1 MWLIKT
7 HTQHPTSLRVPSPA
21 QQGRKALAAEL
32 AALQAQHARQSAASQ
47 REART
52 LLDSRDSLQN
62 EMSAARAATAE
73 REAALHAEAEAHA
86 REESRLQQELSSM
99 QGAAAETEAT
109 LQQEIDSLAK
119 EKARLQRDAK
129 ATQSDLARQLLTNV
143 ESHATE
149 KGRLQRE
156 LDILHAAA
164 VKTEAD
170 LRLEAQMQ
178 SDEQGK
184 LQRELSGLAV
194 KHKAAAQAAQ
204 TAQEQVRDLE
214 EQLNDLQEEHAE
226 EVAQLEQQ
234 VKDVK
239 AELAEQLAAEVESQI
254 SLKGRMQQQLAAL
267 RAEHEA
273 AVQRG
278 TQAAQERDQA
288 AQDARLAQEQLKEV
302 EARLQRSIEGAQQK
316 QRDLEERLQR
326 TEQFADSTMASEAAT
341 KEQLTMSEKALTVS
355 LLLYICSLMGFEARA
370 ASGCLQNV
378 QMQNY
383 RPVKGNWQTVF
394 DDEWCSLQE
403 ERRSK
408 DELKTMLAV
417 AMLAEKDVGGKLTEV
432 RAELAATE
440 SRLAKA
446 EAALQVSQATRIS
459 HPDTYVRI
467 CTFLWDLPW

>member
-1 MWLIKT
+1 M
-7 HTQHPTSLRVPSPA
+7 PSPA

-73 REAALHAEAEAHA
+73 REAALHAEAEANAKEAEAHA
-86 REESRLQQELSSM
+86 REESRLQQELSLM

-109 LQQEIDSLAK
+109 LQQQLDSLAK
-119 EKARLQRDAK
+119 EKACLQRDAK

-149 KGRLQRE
+149 KARLQRE

-214 EQLNDLQEEHAE
+214 EQLYDLQEEHAE

-239 AELAEQLAAEVESQI
+239 AELAEQLAAEVEYQI
-254 SLKGRMQQQLAAL
+254 SLKGRMQRSSGAPRPPRSATKLPRMPDLPRSSSRKSKRACSAAL
-267 RAEHEA
+267 RAHNRSRETWRSA
-273 AVQRG
+273 CS
-278 TQAAQERDQA
+278 AQ
-288 AQDARLAQEQLKEV
+288 
-302 EARLQRSIEGAQQK
+302 S
-316 QRDLEERLQR
+316 
-326 TEQFADSTMASEAAT
+326 
-341 KEQLTMSEKALTVS
+341 
-355 LLLYICSLMGFEARA
+355 
-370 ASGCLQNV
+370 
-378 QMQNY
+378 
-383 RPVKGNWQTVF
+383 
-394 DDEWCSLQE
+394 SLQTAPWPQRQPPRSSSQSQ
-403 ERRSK
+403 RR
-408 DELKTMLAV
+408 L
-417 AMLAEKDVGGKLTEV
+417 
-432 RAELAATE
+432 
-440 SRLAKA
+440 SRSVCSCVHVL
-446 EAALQVSQATRIS
+446 
-459 HPDTYVRI
+459 
-467 CTFLWDLPW
+467 

>member
-1 MWLIKT
+1 M
-7 HTQHPTSLRVPSPA
+7 PSPA

-73 REAALHAEAEAHA
+73 REAALHAEAEANAKEAEAHA
-86 REESRLQQELSSM
+86 REESRLQQELSLM

-109 LQQEIDSLAK
+109 LQQQLDSLAK
-119 EKARLQRDAK
+119 EKACLQRDAK

-149 KGRLQRE
+149 KARLQRE

-214 EQLNDLQEEHAE
+214 EQLYDLQEEHAE

-267 RAEHEA
+267 RAEHAA

-278 TQAAQERDQA
+278 TQAVQERDQA
-288 AQDARLAQEQLKEV
+288 AQDARLAQEELKEI

-355 LLLYICSLMGFEARA
+355 LLLYISSLTGFEPRA
-370 ASGCLQNV
+370 ASGCLWNL
-378 QMQNY
+378 QMQSY
-383 RPVKGNWQTVF
+383 KPVEGNRLTVS
-394 DDEWCSLQE
+394 DDKRCLLQE

-408 DELKTMLAV
+408 DELKAMLAV
-417 AMLAEKDVGGKLTEV
+417 AVLAEKDVGGKLTEV

-446 EAALQVSQATRIS
+446 EAALQVSQAKHIS
-459 HPDTYVRI
+459 HSDTYIHI
-467 CTFLWDLPW
+467 CACLWDLPW